1 MRIGETPNYFANQ
14 ALSIDKERNA
24 SLSGEAGVR
33 PQIEDRLTLSENSR
47 LASSILKGGLS
58 SVFGFEPKTPGR
70 ITDQEILEHAQ
81 EFLKGLN
88 HRLQDLFSE
97 KGIRMDVEI
106 RLGHEYGTGDVI
118 VTSDHPHKEKIEAL
132 FKEVPGMR
140 NEFTK
145 ITSMLEIAE
154 AGKEAAKF
162 QKAYTENARQAVSR
176 YGYLFDSH
184 LEAFLSIAD
193 GHADVTLKRVPNA

>member
-1 MRIGETPNYFANQ
+1 MRIGETAIYGYNQ
-14 ALSIDKERNA
+14 AFPIDKEKPA
-24 SLSGEAGVR
+24 SPSKEVDTGPHA
-33 PQIEDRLTLSENSR
+33 EDRLTLSEGSR

-58 SVFGFEPKTPGR
+58 SLFGFEPKTPGR
-70 ITDQEILEHAQ
+70 ITDQEIFEHAQ

-88 HRLQDLFSE
+88 HRLQDLFNE
-97 KGIRMDVEI
+97 RGIGKDVEI

-118 VTSDHPHKEKIEAL
+118 VTSDHPDKEKIEAL
-132 FKEVPGMR
+132 FKDVPGLR

-193 GHADVTLKRVPNA
+193 GHADVTLRRVPNA